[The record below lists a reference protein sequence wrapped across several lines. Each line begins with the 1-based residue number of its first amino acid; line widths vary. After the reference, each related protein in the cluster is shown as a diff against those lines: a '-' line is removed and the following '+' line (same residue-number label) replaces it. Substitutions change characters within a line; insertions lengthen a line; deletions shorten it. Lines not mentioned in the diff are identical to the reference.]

1 MPPPPSPSPSPSP
14 PPPPPPPPP
23 HHPQSHVIPQTPPP
37 KPNPKLLSL
46 IIKALVMTFITSLF
60 FLFLGF
66 AATVLFPFFA
76 AGALHRRRTQSPHP
90 SSGFSPKHLKALP
103 QFRFRAAL
111 PRPQSQSSS
120 SSPSPSPQ
128 TDCVVCLDSFREGQ
142 WCRKLP
148 ACDHVFHRL
157 CLDTWLVKVSACPIC
172 RTRVRLD
179 YGDTE
184 SVVDLEGEEEAKY
197 LWNFNRNN
205 NGLRV

>member
-1 MPPPPSPSPSPSP
+1 MGN
-14 PPPPPPPPP
+14 
-23 HHPQSHVIPQTPPP
+23 VRKT
-37 KPNPKLLSL
+37 KF
-46 IIKALVMTFITSLF
+46 IKFALVMTFITSVF

-90 SSGFSPKHLKALP
+90 SSGFFPKHLKTLP
-103 QFRFRAAL
+103 QFRFRAAR
-111 PRPQSQSSS
+111 PQPQSQSSS
-120 SSPSPSPQ
+120 SSSSSSPSPQ

-148 ACDHVFHRL
+148 ACDHVFHRR

-184 SVVDLEGEEEAKY
+184 SVVDLDGEEEAKY

-205 NGLRV
+205 NGLRVC